1 MKRTVGFHVPSGAY
15 HHRIAVTLP
24 SRGILAPIAAGLGR
38 ARRPQAA
45 WRRSACGTT
54 APPSPKFT
62 TNHR

>member
-24 SRGILAPIAAGLGR
+24 SRGILAPIAPGLGR
-38 ARRPQAA
+38 STPAGA